1 MLGLANRAK
10 FDSFLLFLKLLLSN
24 HPKTIIEPS
33 SMTQDSTLDTQQG
46 AQCTICNF
54 RFAPFWGK
62 EKLSSIIASFLAGNG
77 SYDGSIN
84 YYQKKKS

>member
-1 MLGLANRAK
+1 MTVIHESKNLGKCPKMLGLANRAK

-46 AQCTICNF
+46 G
-54 RFAPFWGK
+54 FWEKKFHFSRLGK
-62 EKLSSIIASFLAGNG
+62 TEKWLASRGF
-77 SYDGSIN
+77 
-84 YYQKKKS
+84 